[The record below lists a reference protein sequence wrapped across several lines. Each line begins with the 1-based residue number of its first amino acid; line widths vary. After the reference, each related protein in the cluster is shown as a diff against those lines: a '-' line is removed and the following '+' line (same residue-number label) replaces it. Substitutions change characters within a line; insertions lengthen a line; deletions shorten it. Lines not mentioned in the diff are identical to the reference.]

1 MNFMPPQCRPDPV
14 VIPPQSHIRH
24 AGNFL
29 RRKRPARQ
37 FHLPDRP
44 LSPRRDSP
52 LCFLLSRPHITRLSG
67 APLSDS
73 PAFPGAFLPQC
84 LILLSEIP
92 RVCSSAYRPSPHR
105 QSVCGS
111 LNQARHGL
119 KRIGSSHTLDGPELR
134 SNEPLQPQ
142 RKDAHS

>member
-1 MNFMPPQCRPDPV
+1 MPEIFCAEKGPPDNFTYLTGPSPLAG
-14 VIPPQSHIRH
+14 IPPYASSY
-24 AGNFL
+24 ALGT
-29 RRKRPARQ
+29 
-37 FHLPDRP
+37 
-44 LSPRRDSP
+44 
-52 LCFLLSRPHITRLSG
+52 SRPHITRLSG

-119 KRIGSSHTLDGPELR
+119 KRIGSSHTLDGLELR

-142 RKDAHS
+142 RKGAHS